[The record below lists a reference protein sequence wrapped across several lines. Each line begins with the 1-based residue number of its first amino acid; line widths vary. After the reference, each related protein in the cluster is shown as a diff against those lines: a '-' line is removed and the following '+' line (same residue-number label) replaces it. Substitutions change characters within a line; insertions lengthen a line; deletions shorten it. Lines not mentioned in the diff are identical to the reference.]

1 MKFSGATLSAS
12 LAMSA
17 LPDDFASPL
26 ADTIADL
33 NTQLEAKVAEFNE
46 LQAKYN
52 ALASENAKIAEDLAA
67 AQKTI
72 AELQAQIETTT
83 TESAELILEIYEYI
97 TGETTTDLAHA
108 MQVLAEQL
116 GLTTVNP
123 STPDVEN
130 NVKQPE

>member
-1 MKFSGATLSAS
+1 M
-12 LAMSA
+12 
-17 LPDDFASPL
+17 
-26 ADTIADL
+26 
-33 NTQLEAKVAEFNE
+33 
-46 LQAKYN
+46 AKYN
-52 ALASENAKIAEDLAA
+52 SLNSKNAELETELAE

-72 AELQAQIETTT
+72 ADLQSQIENTT
-83 TESAELILEIYEYI
+83 TESAELILDIYEYI

-116 GLTTVNP
+116 GLTTVAP